1 MGEPREKLV
10 SLSRH
15 KSRFLGGIRPG
26 FVGFDAISGV
36 PGAIGF

>member
-10 SLSRH
+10 SLNRH
-15 KSRFLGGIRPG
+15 SNRGLWGIRPG